1 MITVNDIKSIINYFI
16 ENGTYKLNQ
25 WLVDNFGS
33 FCYGS
38 QLLAQGKVDL
48 LAKRLDDHSLETKL
62 ELVEL
67 MY

>member
-16 ENGTYKLNQ
+16 ENGSYKLNQ

-33 FCYGS
+33 FCYES